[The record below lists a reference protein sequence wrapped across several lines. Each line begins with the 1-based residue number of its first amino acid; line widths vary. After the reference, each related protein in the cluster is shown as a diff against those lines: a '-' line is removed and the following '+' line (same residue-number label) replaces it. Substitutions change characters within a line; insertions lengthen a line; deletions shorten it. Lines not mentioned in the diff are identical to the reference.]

1 MVSPWPF
8 FWVILS
14 KSLLDLGQAGQWL
27 DVFLATLKYWAR
39 ELSRSPLISLAVILY
54 VCMDICMC
62 TCVYMCTQEPE
73 GDIRYFPWLFC
84 TLYLFSFFHSV
95 SLPSLLTPDPYLFL
109 FFSSPSSLPPSS
121 LFHLPLMTVLFPL
134 LGEIQASPLEPSL
147 LFFGFVVCS
156 IWGKTG

>member
-1 MVSPWPF
+1 MSPWPF

-62 TCVYMCTQEPE
+62 ERVHTQFYWKP
-73 GDIRYFPWLFC
+73 
-84 TLYLFSFFHSV
+84 
-95 SLPSLLTPDPYLFL
+95 
-109 FFSSPSSLPPSS
+109 
-121 LFHLPLMTVLFPL
+121 
-134 LGEIQASPLEPSL
+134 
-147 LFFGFVVCS
+147 
-156 IWGKTG
+156 